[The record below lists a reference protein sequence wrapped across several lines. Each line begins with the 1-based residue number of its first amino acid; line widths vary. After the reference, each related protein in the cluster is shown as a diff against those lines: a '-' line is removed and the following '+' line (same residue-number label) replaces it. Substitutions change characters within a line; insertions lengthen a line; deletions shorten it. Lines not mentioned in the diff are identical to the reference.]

1 MSLRRLL
8 ALCVLTLSAVSTFAD
23 DKYPSRPVT
32 FIVPQATGG
41 ANDAIARVIAQK
53 LSMVMN
59 RQFLVD
65 NRPGA
70 GGNIATAL
78 VAKAKPDGYTLL
90 LTANSMLVINPAL
103 YRSPGFDPV
112 KDFEPVSLVAT
123 AGFVIAANPAFPA
136 NSIKELI
143 AAAKASPD
151 PLLYGSAGVGTINHL
166 LGEMFNKA
174 AGIRLAHVP
183 YKAATTAVADVM
195 SGQIPLAV
203 LSVPVSLGMVQA
215 GKLKVLGVAN
225 EQRIA
230 ALPDVPTI
238 GETVKGFGATPWYG
252 IVAPAGTPKA
262 IVEQLHAAV
271 RQVLD
276 AKDVQEKLVALGCDV
291 RRGNPAQFAALIRDD
306 LPKWARVVAESGAS
320 VE

>member
-1 MSLRRLL
+1 MSLRWLPALFGL
-8 ALCVLTLSAVSTFAD
+8 AMFAVSASAE

-53 LSMVMN
+53 LSVVMN

-78 VAKAKPDGYTLL
+78 VAKARPDGYTLL

-123 AGFVIAANPAFPA
+123 AGFVIAANPAFPP

-143 AAAKASPD
+143 AAAKASPE

-225 EQRIA
+225 ERRIA
-230 ALPDVPTI
+230 ALPDAPTI

-252 IVAPAGTPKA
+252 VVAPAGTPKA
-262 IVEQLHAAV
+262 IVDQLHAMLQ
-271 RQVLD
+271 QVLD
-276 AKDVQEKLVALGCDV
+276 AKDVQEKLVALGCEV
-291 RRGNPAQFAALIRDD
+291 RKGGPAQFSALIRDD
-306 LPKWARVVAESGAS
+306 LPKWAKVVAESGAT

>member
-1 MSLRRLL
+1 MARRWLL
-8 ALCVLTLSAVSTFAD
+8 VFCVLIVSAIPAHAED
-23 DKYPSRPVT
+23 RYPNRPVT

-53 LSMVMN
+53 LTAVMN
-59 RQFLVD
+59 RPFLVD

-70 GGNIATAL
+70 GGNIGTAF

-112 KDFEPVSLVAT
+112 KDFEPVALVAT
-123 AGFVIAANPAFPA
+123 AGFVIAANPGFAP
-136 NSIKELI
+136 NSIKDLV
-143 AAAKASPD
+143 AAAKASPE

-174 AGIRLAHVP
+174 AGIHLTHVP

-215 GKLKVLGVAN
+215 GRIKVLGVAN
-225 EQRIA
+225 EHRVA
-230 ALPDVPTI
+230 ALPDAPTI
-238 GETVKGFGATPWYG
+238 GETLRGFGATPWYG

-271 RQVLD
+271 QQVLD
-276 AKDVQEKLVALGCDV
+276 AKDVQEKLIALGCEV
-291 RRGNPAQFAALIRDD
+291 RKGNPAQFATLIRDD
-306 LPKWARVVAESGAS
+306 LPKWAKVVAESGAS